1 MSTVWKEW
9 KIKREEDNCALVV
22 TVESDDSHDGKYL
35 WVADP
40 EYNSEGQGAWIGPSL
55 AQAKQLAAALT
66 EAIALVET
74 TDARFSE
81 HEGGTK

>member
-1 MSTVWKEW
+1 VSTVWKEW
-9 KIKREEDNCALVV
+9 KIKRERDHCALVV

-35 WVADP
+35 WVVDP

-55 AQAKQLAAALT
+55 AQAKQLVAALT

-74 TDARFSE
+74 PDARSGKPE
-81 HEGGTK
+81 